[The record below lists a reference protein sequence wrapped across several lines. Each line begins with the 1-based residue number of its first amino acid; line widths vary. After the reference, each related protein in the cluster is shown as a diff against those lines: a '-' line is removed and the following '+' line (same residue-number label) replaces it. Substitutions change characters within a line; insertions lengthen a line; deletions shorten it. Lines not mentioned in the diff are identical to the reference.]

1 MHELSVAVGI
11 VELCNE
17 HAGNAR
23 VRSVRLKVG
32 TLCCL
37 QPESLRF
44 CFQVAAEGTALQGAA
59 LDIERVPA
67 HSRCR
72 DCGRMIEMQE
82 ALATCTCGSLN
93 LDPPRG
99 GNELRIICMEF
110 EEAA

>member
-44 CFQVAAEGTALQGAA
+44 CFQVAAEGTALQLVLARVVACAVAPADEPSESTA
-59 LDIERVPA
+59 L
-67 HSRCR
+67 
-72 DCGRMIEMQE
+72 
-82 ALATCTCGSLN
+82 TT
-93 LDPPRG
+93 
-99 GNELRIICMEF
+99 
-110 EEAA
+110 